1 MSERNSPVILY
12 IEDDAEMIDLV
23 TLILSRQGYQVIG
36 AHGGRQGLDMVRQEQ
51 PDAILLDLMMPDMD
65 GWDVYQQVKADK
77 TTAHIPVMVISA
89 KTQTIDQVLGLHVAK
104 VDAYVCKPFHPQELI
119 HSLEK
124 ILNR

>member
-77 TTAHIPVMVISA
+77 TTAHIPVVVISA

-104 VDAYVCKPFHPQELI
+104 VDAYVFKPFHPQELI
-119 HSLEK
+119 NSLEK